1 MKRSSYD
8 NSFKAK
14 VAIEAIKGDKTYEE
28 IASTFGIAK
37 SLITKWRDELLK
49 NSALAFNKDA
59 NSKNNEAVE
68 QKLYQQ
74 IGQLTME
81 VNFLKKFASKY
92 NLL

>member
-1 MKRSSYD
+1 MKKSSYD
-8 NSFKAK
+8 NSFKVK

-37 SLITKWRDELLK
+37 SLITKWRDELVK
-49 NSALAFNKDA
+49 NGALAFSKEA
-59 NSKNNEAVE
+59 KSKNHEVVE

-81 VNFLKKFASKY
+81 VTFLKKFASKY
-92 NLL
+92 NQL

>member
-1 MKRSSYD
+1 MKKSSYD
-8 NSFKAK
+8 NSFKVK

-37 SLITKWRDELLK
+37 SLITKWRDGLIK
-49 NSALAFNKDA
+49 NGALAF
-59 NSKNNEAVE
+59 SKEAKPKNHNAIE

-81 VNFLKKFASKY
+81 VDFLKKFASKY
-92 NLL
+92 NQL